1 MAKIIGIDLGTT
13 NSAVAV
19 MEGGSPKIIH
29 SAEGRNVIPS
39 VVDPISHVVGD
50 VAKRQLILKPKT
62 TIFSIKRLMG
72 RKYTDESVQYDLKWL
87 PYSIKSGRD
96 GMADVEVDGKPLTPQ
111 EVSAMILQKIK
122 ADAEAYL
129 GSKVTQAVITVPA
142 YFDDSQRQAT
152 KQAGEIAG
160 LEVLRIINEPT
171 AAALAYGLDK
181 KNAHTI
187 AVYDLGGGTFDI
199 SILELGE
206 GVYEVKSTNGDTHL
220 GGDDFDQVIINYIA
234 EEFKK
239 QNGVDLTKDPQA
251 LQRLRESAE
260 KAKIELSSA
269 TEAQI
274 NQPFIT
280 QGSSG
285 PLHLTITLSRSK
297 LEQIVDTLIQKTL
310 KPVEIALKDS
320 G

>member
-96 GMADVEVDGKPLTPQ
+96 GMADVEVDGKTLTPQ

-142 YFDDSQRQAT
+142 YFDYSQRQAT

-187 AVYDLGGGTFDI
+187 AVYDLG
-199 SILELGE
+199 E

-220 GGDDFDQVIINYIA
+220 GGDDFDKAIIDYFA
-234 EEFKK
+234 EEFNKE
-239 QNGVDLTKDPQA
+239 NGVDLRKDPQA
-251 LQRLRESAE
+251 LQRLR
-260 KAKIELSSA
+260 
-269 TEAQI
+269 
-274 NQPFIT
+274 
-280 QGSSG
+280 
-285 PLHLTITLSRSK
+285 
-297 LEQIVDTLIQKTL
+297 
-310 KPVEIALKDS
+310 
-320 G
+320 